1 MSEAAKRLRQE
12 LAPGPY
18 MAISGW
24 THALPTEKRKEI
36 VQVAV
41 DLLNAEITLKE
52 DKRVMDRDARRI
64 AELEDL
70 LALSQAEVERLD
82 EWITA
87 YAYDKTGFK
96 I

>member
-1 MSEAAKRLRQE
+1 
-12 LAPGPY
+12 

-24 THALPTEKRKEI
+24 AHALSAEKRKEI

-82 EWITA
+82 EWITT
-87 YAYDKTGFK
+87 YAYDKKGYK